1 MKKIFFTAAIM
12 LLGYGAFAQTETDRK
27 TTQDPATTQQT
38 GRHANGYILKDGK
51 VMMVKDGNMSLIQK
65 DITLSNGTVIMAD
78 GSYMEKGKAKMKLRD
93 GDHITTDGIVHV
105 KSSK

>member
-1 MKKIFFTAAIM
+1 MKKIFFTVAVM
-12 LLGYGAFAQTETDRK
+12 LLSYGAFAQTETDK
-27 TTQDPATTQQT
+27 KMQDPATTQQT

-105 KSSK
+105 KTSK